1 VAVYRRLLDRT
12 IDLKSDGAYREAIE
26 LLAELHGLLVPHGHE
41 AAHSALV
48 VQLRE
53 VHRRKRNLI
62 RMLDTQQWP
71 APCP

>member
-1 VAVYRRLLDRT
+1 MYRRLLSTT
-12 IDLKSDGAYREAIE
+12 IDRRNDNAYDGAIE
-26 LLAELHGLLVPHGHE
+26 LLAELHLLLAPYGHE

-48 VQLRE
+48 ADVRA

-62 RMLDTQQWP
+62 RRLDAQRWP